1 MADSKTTLTR
11 FAGRSLARLIKHVVK
26 TSNIVYEPAD
36 LRRQLRETHPCI
48 IACWHGQFMMLAHL
62 HPGGVKVSAMV
73 ARHGDAELIGEALRL
88 LDTDLIRG
96 AGAGGRK
103 RDRGGAS
110 ALRASVRALN
120 DGASLVMTA
129 DVPPGPARTAGSGII
144 AIARLSGCP
153 IVPVAAAS
161 SRFKSF
167 DTWSRMT
174 LNLPYSKLVFVG
186 SDPIPV
192 PRDADD
198 ATLEA
203 LRLSLERALNAA
215 TDRAYELA
223 GADVQRAT
231 PLGQLAAKNP
241 PPPGLRLKLYRT
253 GTSALRAAVPL
264 LLKYRERQG
273 KEDPNRRAERLG
285 QSNRERPAGP
295 LAWVHAASVGETNAV
310 LPLIDALLKAEPS
323 LNVMLT
329 TGTTTSAGLAG
340 RRLPERAFHQFVPL
354 DAAQY
359 AGAFLDHWR
368 PDLAIFTESEIWPN
382 LILESSRRKIAMALI
397 NARMSPRSMRRWR
410 RNARLARPL
419 FSRFSIVLAQ
429 NDMVARTIK
438 SLGAPNVIAAG
449 NIKIDS
455 PPPPADK
462 SDLAAIKAATSGR
475 PLLLAAST
483 HPGEE
488 TIVARAHEILAK
500 SLPDLLTIIAPRHP
514 DRAPALQ
521 LELEALGLETI
532 GLRVTRRSVA
542 GLPARDTQIYIA
554 DTIGELGTFYALCPV
569 AFIGGSLIE
578 HGGQNPIEAI
588 RHGALVLTGPS
599 THNFRDAYEALL
611 YFGGVKEIKSAEEMA
626 AAAALLFTDKAA
638 GQKMQSGAEA
648 GLATLSGALQK
659 TLDAL
664 LPYIA
669 LRREPPSAT

>member
-1 MADSKTTLTR
+1 MADSKTTLIR

-26 TSNIVYEPAD
+26 TSNIIYEPAD
-36 LRRQLRETHPCI
+36 LRRQLRESHPCI

-62 HPGGVKVSAMV
+62 HPGDVKVSAMV

-110 ALRASVRALN
+110 ALRASVRALA

-129 DVPPGPARTAGSGII
+129 DVPPGPARAAGNGII
-144 AIARLSGCP
+144 TIARLSGRP

-174 LNLPYSKLVFVG
+174 LNLPYSKLVFAG
-186 SDPIPV
+186 GDPIHV
-192 PRDADD
+192 PRGADD

-203 LRLSLERALNAA
+203 LRLNLEHALNAA

-223 GADVQRAT
+223 GADVRRAT
-231 PLGQLAAKNP
+231 PLGQLAAKSP
-241 PPPGLRLKLYRT
+241 PAPGLRLKLYRS
-253 GTSALRAAVPL
+253 GTSALRAAAPL

-273 KEDPNRRAERLG
+273 KEDPERRAERLG
-285 QSNRERPAGP
+285 RSAKVRPEGT

-310 LPLIDALLKAEPS
+310 LPLIEGLLDAEPS
-323 LNVMLT
+323 LHVLLT
-329 TGTTTSAGLAG
+329 TGTTTSAGLAA
-340 RRLPERAFHQFVPL
+340 RRLPPRAFHQFVPL
-354 DAAQY
+354 DAAKY

-382 LILESSRRKIAMALI
+382 LILKSSRRKIAMALV
-397 NARMSPRSMRRWR
+397 NARMSPRSMKRWR
-410 RNARLARPL
+410 RNAALARPL
-419 FSRFSIVLAQ
+419 FSRFAIVLAQ

-438 SLGAPNVIAAG
+438 SLGAPHVVTAG
-449 NIKIDS
+449 NIKIDA
-455 PPPPADK
+455 PPPPACS
-462 SDLAAIKAATSGR
+462 SDLAELRTATSGR

-483 HPGEE
+483 HAGEE
-488 TIVARAHEILAK
+488 TIVARAHEIL
-500 SLPDLLTIIAPRHP
+500 SHSQPGLLTIIAPRHP
-514 DRAPALQ
+514 DRATAL
-521 LELEALGLETI
+521 LPELEAKGF
-532 GLRVTRRSVA
+532 RVTRRSVA
-542 GLPARDTQIYIA
+542 GLPSRDTQIYVA
-554 DTIGELGTFYALCPV
+554 DTIGELGTFFALCPV

-578 HGGQNPIEAI
+578 HGGQNPIEPI

-599 THNFRDAYEALL
+599 THNFREAYDALRN
-611 YFGGVKEIKSAEEMA
+611 FGGAKEVKSAEDMA
-626 AAAALLFTDKAA
+626 AAAALLLGDQEAA
-638 GQKMQSGAEA
+638 KKMQAGAEA
-648 GLATLSGALQK
+648 GLATLSGALQT

-664 LPYIA
+664 LPFICA
-669 LRREPPSAT
+669 KRDKPSAAS

>member
-26 TSNIVYEPAD
+26 SSHIVYEPAG
-36 LRRQLRETHPCI
+36 LRRLLRETHPCI

-62 HPGGVKVSAMV
+62 HPGDVKVSAMV
-73 ARHGDAELIGEALRL
+73 ARHGDAELIGEALRH

-129 DVPPGPARTAGSGII
+129 DVPPGPARTAGIGII
-144 AIARLSGCP
+144 TIARMSGCP

-174 LNLPYSKLVFVG
+174 LNLPYSKLVFAG
-186 SDPIPV
+186 GDPIHV

-203 LRLSLERALNAA
+203 LRLNLEHALNAA
-215 TDRAYELA
+215 TERAYELA
-223 GADVQRAT
+223 GADVRRAT

-241 PPPGLRLKLYRT
+241 PAPGLSLNLYRS
-253 GTSALRAAVPL
+253 GTSALRAAAPL
-264 LLKYRERQG
+264 LLRYRERQG
-273 KEDPNRRAERLG
+273 KEDPERRAERLG
-285 QSNRERPAGP
+285 QAAKERPPGP

-310 LPLIDALLKAEPS
+310 LPLIEGLLDAEPS
-323 LNVMLT
+323 LHVLLT
-329 TGTTTSAGLAG
+329 TGTTTSAGLAA
-340 RRLPERAFHQFVPL
+340 RRLPPRAFHQFVPL
-354 DAAQY
+354 DAASY

-397 NARMSPRSMRRWR
+397 NARMSPRSMKRWR

-419 FSRFSIVLAQ
+419 FSRFAIVLAQ
-429 NDMVARTIK
+429 NEMVARTIK
-438 SLGAPNVIAAG
+438 SLGAPHVVTAG
-449 NIKIDS
+449 NIKIDA
-455 PPPPADK
+455 PPPPANQ
-462 SDLAAIKAATSGR
+462 SDLAQLKAAASGR

-488 TIVARAHEILAK
+488 IIVARAHEIL
-500 SLPDLLTIIAPRHP
+500 SQTQPGLLTIIAPRHP
-514 DRAPALQ
+514 DRATALAT
-521 LELEALGLETI
+521 ELEAT

-542 GLPARDTQIYIA
+542 GLPSRETQIYLA
-554 DTIGELGTFYALCPV
+554 DTIGELGTFFALCPV

-599 THNFRDAYEALL
+599 THNFREAYDALVSY
-611 YFGGVKEIKSAEEMA
+611 GGVKEVKSAEDMA
-626 AAAALLFTDKAA
+626 AAAALLLADKVAA
-638 GQKMQSGAEA
+638 QKMQAGAEA

-659 TLDAL
+659 TLAAL

-669 LRREPPSAT
+669 SKRDTPSAAS

>member
-26 TSNIVYEPAD
+26 TSHIIYEPAG
-36 LRRQLRETHPCI
+36 LKRRLRETHPCI

-62 HPGGVKVSAMV
+62 HPGDVKVSAMV

-88 LDTDLIRG
+88 LNTDLIRG

-110 ALRASVRALN
+110 ALRASVRALS

-129 DVPPGPARTAGSGII
+129 DIPPGPARAAGSGII
-144 AIARLSGCP
+144 TIARLSGCP

-174 LNLPYSKLVFVG
+174 LNLPYSKLVFAG
-186 SDPIPV
+186 GDPIHV
-192 PRDADD
+192 PRDGDD

-203 LRLSLERALNAA
+203 LRLSLEHALNAA
-215 TDRAYELA
+215 TERAYELA

-231 PLGQLAAKNP
+231 PLGRLAAKNP

-253 GTSALRAAVPL
+253 GTSALRAAAPL
-264 LLKYRERQG
+264 LLKYRERHG
-273 KEDPNRRAERLG
+273 KEDPNRRNERLG
-285 QSNRERPAGP
+285 QANRARPAGP

-310 LPLIDALLKAEPS
+310 LPLIEALLKAEPT
-323 LNVMLT
+323 LNVLLT

-354 DAAQY
+354 DAARY
-359 AGAFLDHWR
+359 VSAFLDHWR

-382 LILESSRRKIAMALI
+382 LILESSRRDIAMALI
-397 NARMSPRSMRRWR
+397 NARMSPRSMKRWR

-419 FSRFSIVLAQ
+419 FSRFAIVLAQ

-455 PPPPADK
+455 PPPPASR
-462 SDLAAIKAATSGR
+462 SDLADLIAATSGR

-488 TIVARAHEILAK
+488 TIIARAHEILAK

-514 DRAPALQ
+514 DRAAALQ
-521 LELEALGLETI
+521 AELEAM
-532 GLRVTRRSVA
+532 GLRVSRRSVS

-599 THNFRDAYEALL
+599 THNFREAYDALL
-611 YFGGVKEIKSAEEMA
+611 KFGGVKEIKSADDIA
-626 AAAALLFTDKAA
+626 VAAALLLADKAA
-638 GQKMQSGAEA
+638 AQKMQSGAEA

-669 LRREPPSAT
+669 SKRGSPSAT

>member
-26 TSNIVYEPAD
+26 TTDIVYEPAA
-36 LRRQLRETHPCI
+36 LRRTLRATHPCI

-62 HPGGVKVSAMV
+62 HPGDVKVSAMV

-110 ALRASVRALN
+110 ALRASVRALS

-129 DVPPGPARTAGSGII
+129 DVPPGPARNAGIGII
-144 AIARLSGCP
+144 TIARLSGCP

-161 SRFKSF
+161 SRFTSF

-186 SDPIPV
+186 GDPIPV
-192 PRDADD
+192 PRDTND
-198 ATLEA
+198 TEIEA
-203 LRLSLERALNAA
+203 LRLNLEHALNAA
-215 TDRAYELA
+215 TVRAYEIA
-223 GADVQRAT
+223 GSDVRRAT

-241 PPPGLRLKLYRT
+241 PPPGLRLKLYRS
-253 GTSALRAAVPL
+253 GTSALRAAAPV

-273 KEDPNRRAERLG
+273 KEDPERRAERLG
-285 QSNRERPAGP
+285 QSSKVRPAGP

-310 LPLIDALLKAEPS
+310 LSLIEGLLNAEPA
-323 LNVMLT
+323 LHVLLT
-329 TGTTTSAGLAG
+329 TGTTTSAGLAA
-340 RRLPERAFHQFVPL
+340 RRLPPRAIHQFVPL

-359 AGAFLDHWR
+359 VGAFLDHWR

-382 LILESSRRKIAMALI
+382 LILESSQRKIAMALI
-397 NARMSPRSMRRWR
+397 NARMSPRSMKRWR

-419 FSRFSIVLAQ
+419 FSRFAIVLAQ

-438 SLGAPNVIAAG
+438 SLGAPNVITAG
-449 NIKIDS
+449 NIKIDA
-455 PPPPADK
+455 PPPPANAD
-462 SDLAAIKAATSGR
+462 DLAKIKAATSGR

-488 TIVARAHEILAK
+488 AIVARAHDVLAK
-500 SLPDLLTIIAPRHP
+500 SLPHLLTIIVPRHP
-514 DRAPALQ
+514 DRAPVLQ
-521 LELEALGLETI
+521 SEIEAMGLK
-532 GLRVTRRSVA
+532 VTRRSTA
-542 GLPARDTQIYIA
+542 GLPSRETQIYLA

-599 THNFRDAYEALL
+599 THNFREAYDAVLD
-611 YFGGVKEIKSAEEMA
+611 FGGVKVVKSADDMA
-626 AAAALLFTDKAA
+626 TAAALLLADHDAA
-638 GQKMQSGAEA
+638 KKMQSGAEA
-648 GLATLSGALQK
+648 GLAKLSGALQK

-664 LPYIA
+664 LPYVTA
-669 LRREPPSAT
+669 KRNTPSAA

>member
-1 MADSKTTLTR
+1 MADSKTTITR

-26 TSNIVYEPAD
+26 TSHIIYEPAD
-36 LRRQLRETHPCI
+36 LKRRLRETHPCI

-62 HPGGVKVSAMV
+62 HPGDVKVSAMV

-88 LDTDLIRG
+88 LNTDLIRG

-110 ALRASVRALN
+110 ALRSSVRALS

-129 DVPPGPARTAGSGII
+129 DIPPGPARTAGSGII
-144 AIARLSGCP
+144 TIARLSGCP

-174 LNLPYSKLVFVG
+174 LNLPYSKLVFAG
-186 SDPIPV
+186 GDPIHV
-192 PRDADD
+192 PRDAND

-203 LRLSLERALNAA
+203 LRLSLEHALNAA
-215 TDRAYELA
+215 TERAYELA

-253 GTSALRAAVPL
+253 GTSALRAAAPF

-273 KEDPNRRAERLG
+273 KEDPNRRNERLG
-285 QSNRERPAGP
+285 QASRARPAGP

-310 LPLIDALLKAEPS
+310 LPLIEALLKAEPT
-323 LNVMLT
+323 LNVLLT

-359 AGAFLDHWR
+359 VGAFLDHWR

-382 LILESSRRKIAMALI
+382 LILESSRRNITMALI
-397 NARMSPRSMRRWR
+397 NARMSPRSMKRWR

-419 FSRFSIVLAQ
+419 FSRFAIVLAQ
-429 NDMVARTIK
+429 NDTVARTIK

-455 PPPPADK
+455 PPPPANR

-475 PLLLAAST
+475 ALLLAAST

-488 TIVARAHEILAK
+488 SIIARAHEMLAK
-500 SLPDLLTIIAPRHP
+500 SMPDLLTIIAPRHP
-514 DRAPALQ
+514 DRAAALQ
-521 LELEALGLETI
+521 SELEAMGP
-532 GLRVTRRSVA
+532 RVSRRSVS

-599 THNFRDAYEALL
+599 THNFREAYDALL
-611 YFGGVKEIKSAEEMA
+611 KFGGVKEIKSADDIA
-626 AAAALLFTDKAA
+626 VAAALLLADKAA
-638 GQKMQSGAEA
+638 AQKMQSGAEA

-669 LRREPPSAT
+669 SKRGSPSAT